1 MRHLKYVRKD
11 KSFHDYIV
19 YDILGILT
27 GVTSKAMFGGWAI
40 YKGGTIFG
48 IIAGGEL
55 YFKVDDENRVEFE
68 KLESHPFVYTKTDR
82 KRITMSYWL
91 VPEEIIEDREKLV
104 VLVEQSVA
112 VSRYV
117 KTPNK

>member
-1 MRHLKYVRKD
+1 
-11 KSFHDYIV
+11 
-19 YDILGILT
+19 
-27 GVTSKAMFGGWAI
+27 MFGGWAI

-68 KLESHPFVYTKTDR
+68 KLESHPFIYTKKDG
-82 KRITMSYWL
+82 KQIAMSYWL
-91 VPEEIIEDREKLV
+91 VPEEIIEDRDKLL

-112 VSRYV
+112 VSRRS
-117 KTPNK
+117 KTRKKT